1 MKYRKKPVVIEAF
14 QYDGDLQDSDGE
26 YYVPD
31 WAVKAFEGKVM
42 YYGCHPDASS
52 GYGPP
57 CELFIKTLE
66 GNHHVSVGDYV
77 IQGVQGELYP
87 CKPDIF
93 EATYEAVGEE
103 L

>member
-1 MKYRKKPVVIEAF
+1 MRYSMRASGHLIRTSHISTVEIPLIGRQTKSTPAHAGEIISCIEGGTDMKYRKKPVVIEAF

-52 GYGPP
+52 
-57 CELFIKTLE
+57 
-66 GNHHVSVGDYV
+66 
-77 IQGVQGELYP
+77 
-87 CKPDIF
+87 
-93 EATYEAVGEE
+93 
-103 L
+103 